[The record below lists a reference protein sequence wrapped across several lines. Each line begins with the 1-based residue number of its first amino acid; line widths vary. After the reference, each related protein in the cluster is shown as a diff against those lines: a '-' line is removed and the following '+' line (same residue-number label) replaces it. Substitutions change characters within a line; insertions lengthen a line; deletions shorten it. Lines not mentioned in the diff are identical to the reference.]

1 MSDDSWYL
9 KAQKQ
14 YDEWAREM
22 VGVAAT
28 GESIR
33 IMLQLFVGPPPKANM
48 WAKLFKF
55 FVDNEMHHHELRNHP
70 HPGEEH
76 QWKGNDDEHPAVV
89 LDVQWHYINDPD
101 LRPFLLR

>member
-1 MSDDSWYL
+1 MSDSSWYL

-14 YDEWAREM
+14 YDEWAKEM

-55 FVDNEMHHHELRNHP
+55 FIENGLLKWT
-70 HPGEEH
+70 GEFMPTQSGKKSSKLYE
-76 QWKGNDDEHPAVV
+76 V
-89 LDVQWHYINDPD
+89 LK
-101 LRPFLLR
+101 